1 MKEELLRI
9 ENGLLPVKNKK
20 IILFVGSF
28 IKRKGVDTQGD
39 FQPGCGSGEKNQLFA
54 GTDSRR
60 LSFFPERKSG
70 DQGPQGNEE
79 KVQKPGGF
87 GNEGAAVWGN

>member
-20 IILFVGSF
+20 IILDLEISRGECVGIFPDS
-28 IKRKGVDTQGD
+28 ISD
-39 FQPGCGSGEKNQLFA
+39 CGSGEKNQLFA

-60 LSFFPERKSG
+60 LSFFPERKSW